1 MVKRVSGYLL
11 EKMLKNALAN
21 IHNSEEKINDLN
33 VFPVPDG
40 DTGTNMYLTLLNGL
54 KRAKGVNEIGAY
66 LKELSE
72 GMLLGARGNSG
83 VILSQIFKGIYAE
96 LARCQAA
103 NIADMRNAFIRGY
116 KTAYQAVVHPV
127 EGTMLTVAREGIENI
142 RAHLDR
148 NTSIEAFLAMY
159 IAEMKKTLAQT
170 PRMLAVLKEYG
181 VVDSGA
187 VGYITIIE
195 GMYMYLCDKIV
206 EDNALR
212 NAEGNSE
219 GMNAER
225 GGVAGNSPV
234 DISAE
239 LFNEFSPFKEGYC
252 TEFVLQRMKSD
263 GYNQKFSIDAF
274 RDDLKLYGNSI
285 VASED
290 GMRVKVHIHTLKP
303 SRVIALA
310 QEYGEFITFKL
321 ENMQIQHNEFLEK
334 RNKVQKLEHS
344 PMAIIAVAN
353 GEGIRDAMK
362 KLGCNIVLEGGEKMN
377 LSTQDFID
385 AVQLANADTV
395 AILPNNKNLIRAA
408 EQAAQLYTQS
418 DIRVLPTVSML
429 EGYYAL
435 TMDLP
440 DDTPDRRIKSML
452 DGAGNITTLLQ
463 TKASRDYEHNG
474 IGCKNGEEIA
484 LINDRLVF
492 ACDNMPGAVL
502 GGLRKIEGIDDKE
515 CALVFRGKGVS
526 EELESELEDIVT
538 SEYPCLEMVF
548 MEGGQ
553 DIYSWMVGVI

>member
-195 GMYMYLCDKIV
+195 GMYMYLCDRIV

-212 NAEGNSE
+212 NAEANSD
-219 GMNAER
+219 GMDAER
-225 GGVAGNSPV
+225 GDIAGNSPV

-362 KLGCNIVLEGGEKMN
+362 KLGCNIVLEGGDKMN

>member
-502 GGLRKIEGIDDKE
+502 GG
-515 CALVFRGKGVS
+515 
-526 EELESELEDIVT
+526 
-538 SEYPCLEMVF
+538 
-548 MEGGQ
+548 
-553 DIYSWMVGVI
+553 